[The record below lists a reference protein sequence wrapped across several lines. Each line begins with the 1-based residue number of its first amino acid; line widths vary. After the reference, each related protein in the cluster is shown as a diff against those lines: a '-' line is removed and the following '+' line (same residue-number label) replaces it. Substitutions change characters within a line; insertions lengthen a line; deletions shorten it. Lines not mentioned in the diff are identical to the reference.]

1 MPSLSLLQLPV
12 APPSIFA
19 STGNVPLAAGSL
31 AVSTEVHSLPKK
43 LGLKTSVLQPEITD
57 AEGDEM
63 LIQRIISED
72 PDFLGISLY
81 LWNSERSL
89 YIADQIKKRNPKTKI
104 LIGGP
109 EVSQDNLT
117 FLESGNFDYAIEGEA
132 ESIFPA
138 LLEAILRN
146 ESIVNIPNL
155 LYKNS
160 EGKILQT
167 QSKEA
172 SNFPLERYPS
182 PYLQGF
188 LPVDSSRSTYLETVR
203 GCKSQCTY
211 CFYPKSSQVLRTI
224 DIEESMQ
231 LIRALKDRGAKELVF
246 LDPTFNHRPQFEKF
260 LDALID
266 INSDGQLK
274 MFAELRSEGIT
285 NKIAKKLGRA
295 GFYKIELGMQS
306 INPETLKLVK
316 RYGSPEKVAEA
327 SLMLR
332 EVGIELLLD
341 LIIGLPGDSE
351 MDVENGIEFFKKYQ
365 LEEWVQAFILSV
377 LPGTEMR
384 KDAKK
389 NGILYMP
396 YPPYRV
402 LQTDKFSRESLI
414 MAFAR
419 AEESLGRRL
428 DEYPRLF
435 LCEKKEN
442 IHDISEIDLD
452 SPKEDDSIHIL
463 RPGNRHFSIRF
474 HGKDLYNQKKYIY
487 RLLEQKLKVDPYC
500 TIDIILNTLNMFPL
514 NLIEELSEFL
524 NLQISSYLSK
534 VQSHRNE
541 NYQRRI
547 GVLLD
552 KNGTFSDSWILE
564 LNSLVSV
571 FQDTPITTVFKNI
584 KNLGIE
590 VPRARIVEEK
600 ITPKDWQRLQ
610 KADPECITFL
620 NRDLEKKWN
629 LEVLQYG
636 E

>member
-12 APPSIFA
+12 APPSLFA

-31 AVSTEVHSLPKK
+31 AVSTEVHYLPKSV
-43 LGLKTSVLQPEITD
+43 GLKTSVLQPEITD
-57 AEGDEM
+57 SDGDEM
-63 LIQRIISED
+63 LIQRILKED

-89 YIADQIKKRNPKTKI
+89 FIADQIKKRNPKTKI

-117 FLESGNFDYAIEGEA
+117 FLETRNFDFAIEGEA
-132 ESIFPA
+132 ESVFPL
-138 LLEAILRN
+138 LLEAILRK
-146 ESIVNIPNL
+146 ETFVNIPNL
-155 LYKNS
+155 FYKNK
-160 EGKILQT
+160 EGMLLKT
-167 QSKEA
+167 EAKEA
-172 SNFPLERYPS
+172 SDFPLEKYPS

-188 LPVDSSRSTYLETVR
+188 LPVDGSRSTYLETVR

-224 DIEESMQ
+224 DIDESMS
-231 LIRALKDRGAKELVF
+231 LIRELKDRGAKELVF

-285 NKIAKKLGRA
+285 NKIAKKLGKA

-306 INPETLKLVK
+306 INPETLKRVK
-316 RYGSPEKVAEA
+316 RFGSPEKVALA
-327 SLMLR
+327 SQMLR
-332 EVGIELLLD
+332 DVGIELLLD

-351 MDVENGIEFFKKYQ
+351 RDIENGIDFFKKYQ
-365 LEEWVQAFILSV
+365 LDEWVQAFILSV

-384 KDAKK
+384 KDAKQ

-396 YPPYRV
+396 FPPYRV
-402 LQTDKFSRESLI
+402 LRTDQFSQESLI
-414 MAFAR
+414 MAFTK

-435 LCEKKEN
+435 LCEKIEN
-442 IHDISEIDLD
+442 HFDILEIDLD
-452 SPKEDDSIHIL
+452 LPKEEDLKRIL
-463 RPGNRHFSIRF
+463 LPGSRHFSIRF
-474 HGKDLYNQKKYIY
+474 SGMDLYNKKKYIFKFI
-487 RLLEQKLKVDPYC
+487 EQKILIDPYC
-500 TIDIILNTLNMFPL
+500 TLDIILETHNMFPL
-514 NLIEELSEFL
+514 NLIEELNQFL
-524 NLQISSYLSK
+524 NLQISSYLTR

-547 GVLLD
+547 GILLD
-552 KNGTFSDSWILE
+552 KNGIFSESWILE
-564 LNSLVSV
+564 LNSLVPV
-571 FQDTPITTVFKNI
+571 FQDTPVPTILKNI
-584 KNLGIE
+584 KYLGIE
-590 VPRARIVEEK
+590 VPRARIIEQK
-600 ITPKDWQRLQ
+600 INLKDWKRLQ

-620 NRDLEKKWN
+620 NRDLERKWN

>member
-12 APPSIFA
+12 APPSLYA
-19 STGNVPLAAGSL
+19 STGNVPLAAGTL
-31 AVSTEVHSLPKK
+31 AVSTEVHSLPKTVS
-43 LGLKTSVLQPEITD
+43 LKTSVLQPEITD
-57 AEGDEM
+57 SEGDGM
-63 LIQRIISED
+63 LIQRILRED
-72 PDFLGISLY
+72 PDFLGVSLY

-89 YIADQIKKRNPKTKI
+89 FIADQIKKRNPKTKI
-104 LIGGP
+104 IFGGP
-109 EVSQDNLT
+109 EVSQDNLS

-132 ESIFPA
+132 ESIFPL
-138 LLEAILRN
+138 LLETILRK
-146 ESIVNIPNL
+146 ESLSNIPNL
-155 LYKNS
+155 FYKNS
-160 EGKILQT
+160 EGKILKT
-167 QSKEA
+167 LSKEA
-172 SNFPLERYPS
+172 SDFPLNTYPS
-182 PYLQGF
+182 PYLQGY
-188 LPVDSSRSTYLETVR
+188 LPVDGSRSTYLETVR

-224 DIEESMQ
+224 DIEESMH

-285 NKIAKKLGRA
+285 NKIAKKLGKA

-306 INPETLKLVK
+306 INPETLKRVK

-327 SLMLR
+327 SRMLR
-332 EVGIELLLD
+332 DVGIELLLD

-351 MDVENGIEFFKKYQ
+351 QDIENGIEFFKKYR
-365 LEEWVQAFILSV
+365 LEDWVQAFILSV

-384 KDAKK
+384 RDAMQ

-402 LQTDKFSRESLI
+402 IQTDQFSTESLI
-414 MAFAR
+414 NAFAK
-419 AEESLGRRL
+419 AEDSLGRRL

-435 LCEKKEN
+435 LCEKKE
-442 IHDISEIDLD
+442 ISHDIIEIDLD
-452 SPKEDDSIHIL
+452 SPIEAYSNWIL
-463 RPGNRHFSIRF
+463 KPGTRHFSLRF
-474 HGKDLYNQKKYIY
+474 QSKTLYNHKNQIF
-487 RLLEQKLKVDPYC
+487 LMIEQKIKVDPYC
-500 TIDIILNTLNMFPL
+500 TLDIILGTSDMFPL
-514 NLIEELSEFL
+514 DLIEELKEFL
-524 NLQISSYLSK
+524 NLQIQSYLSR
-534 VQSHRNE
+534 VQSHRDE

-547 GVLLD
+547 GILLD
-552 KNGTFSDSWILE
+552 KDGFFSESWILE
-564 LNSLVSV
+564 LNTIVPV
-571 FQDTPITTVFKNI
+571 FQDTPIPIILKNI
-584 KNLGIE
+584 KYLGIE

-600 ITPKDWQRLQ
+600 INLKDWKKLQ